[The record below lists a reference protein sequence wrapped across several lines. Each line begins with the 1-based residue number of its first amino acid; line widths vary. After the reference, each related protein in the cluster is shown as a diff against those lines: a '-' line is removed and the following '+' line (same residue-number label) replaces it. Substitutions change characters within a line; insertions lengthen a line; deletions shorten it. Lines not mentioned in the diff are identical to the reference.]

1 MRFQRSLRP
10 ATQCSARGEK
20 CPESVRKSIDADPMK
35 FGYYLQLWSASDQS
49 WGNVVAYERK
59 FGVDTSGTKFI
70 EEWLTIGQLTE
81 IYKDK
86 KVVQAIGVRVERGK
100 TVCALLCAFVPLR

>member
-10 ATQCSARGEK
+10 AEQRKARGEK
-20 CPESVRKSIDADPMK
+20 CPCDIRKSIDADPVK

-59 FGVDTSGTKFI
+59 FGLDTSGTKLI